1 MLSAGSVEFRAVAD
15 SEEPGASEAVPTSL
29 QTKPDDST
37 IIIEESQQLPSDR
50 GALQATRE
58 LSNAV
63 GAGDVVAIRDQIARL
78 AETDP
83 GVVVPREAGLW
94 EPLYRHV
101 FRLIHQV
108 NDGVLQQIRKESSA
122 TADREMSQLLAAGEF
137 RSLTKIILLHPGT
150 DASYRVHLL
159 LASLH
164 RDRGHLMAARYW
176 LQSLSDSVRDP
187 RWLKVVNRME
197 NQLDE
202 ALRIS
207 GKSNSEKVVTDLAE
221 ESGTAAESSS
231 ADKSSI
237 RVESSVSPADS
248 ASSSDSA
255 PTPVTEWTHQLP
267 MSPATQSIMHLV
279 VNSAVESQV
288 FPTSEW
294 TAIVGPNSICFR
306 TVRGVTSLD
315 LATGKPRWSW
325 TGRQNLEMPL
335 TATDRRSDETPAPPG
350 AAAANRLAMYDH
362 SPVSDLLLR
371 NAVVGKLSADDARI
385 YLVQD
390 AGQRDVSRASM
401 PVLRGEGTAEASSE
415 LIAISRD
422 SGRRIWTCGGRPVED
437 IFRNELTSA
446 WFAGP
451 PVVSDRDLYGICEQL
466 DGTSRN
472 AIVSLVC
479 LRADSGSLQWKLPLS
494 YPSLSA
500 AMDQPRQLRS
510 AVGTV
515 SGGLLWIDTTT
526 GWMSC
531 LDPLLRCPIWL
542 RRIDRARSAVAD
554 ENPAVPG
561 NPGRE
566 RLPVAPSLREFRGSA
581 APVPSGN
588 HLLMFP
594 DDPRTAIIVNS
605 LTGQTLHQIATPALM
620 AVLHTDSEHFICSS
634 GQEIQCFNSRD
645 ASLLWKTIL
654 PGTGRRPSGRGILQ
668 ESRFLVP
675 MSDNTVQCIRMND
688 GGLDEILPVK
698 FTSEAWGHLL
708 TDGRQIFRSSPEQ
721 IERLSQDSSESS
733 RGTAVDDVI
742 RDFSRLMKSGDY
754 EEALQLTSE
763 SLSNASTGSEDQRV
777 VKFQCLAALSQ
788 KAGSDRL
795 SEMWE
800 ELDQLA
806 RSDRERAHIRR
817 LQISRLILDG
827 DISAAAEQI
836 VSLLSENGH
845 LLTQELLPE
854 TLSVPSRDQSAVFVH
869 GAAPLTVSRP
879 FRSWLHSQLQ
889 TMLDQ
894 YDEEGHSAVV
904 SGGGAIKDAAA
915 DSAESSEAASEPMP
929 PEPFPVQ
936 VLERLPDQSLLWL
949 YHAAVQNEM
958 IRRVAAQLGERN
970 HQESTLQLI
979 QEIILNDPERT
990 DLLMQLADQMI
1001 VVENQKEA
1009 TSTPDASD
1017 PDGRRPESEFEGS
1030 RQIHRSL
1037 LQRLFSALLTELRD
1051 RGVGFHRMGEEPG
1064 AAQPQQVNSDWSKWE
1079 QVSLKSVPVSQSVSF
1094 RPTEQLLTESV
1105 DGDVVLAAYQ
1115 WQLLRN
1121 PAMLKVQPLSTGH
1134 QGTWT
1139 VSGQFSDTV
1148 QSGYPRDTVHRC
1160 GSMILIQTP
1169 QSLSAVSILE
1179 QKVLWTKQLQG
1190 HAIILSS
1197 EHPMRRRLIREIS
1210 RGINSG
1216 HGVYPSAARLCGATR
1231 RWVCIQ
1237 DQERL
1242 EVVDL
1247 LTGMR
1252 VWSIE
1257 SDLTQQVIVAT
1268 DDAVLISGSEEPN
1281 AAVSAFRIADGNS
1294 AATSITSDQL
1304 RRTLTSVGSYLV
1316 VAGSAGAGSGN
1327 ASSQKLDF
1335 PGTLEWVMPFSE
1347 TKRKPFLSRGQLS
1360 VELPGTRTLQR
1371 ADQQTFVAIGEDC
1384 FYDVSLHRGVVRQ
1397 FALPADLL
1405 PGTETRSVNS
1415 EDRQKDI
1422 PEAGAGAPSH
1432 PVVVFRDA
1440 ENFYLTRTPMEQK
1453 ASGTRFHGRDLTPIS
1468 GVLVALSRETGEPRW
1483 KVELE
1488 DEVLATFDQPQ
1499 SPILLLI
1506 RTEQHVMNQP
1516 RIPGV
1521 FLQAGIPRLSF
1532 QGILKTTGRRLL
1544 EHRLSARYPVPFL
1557 RMMTKGSDTVDIE
1570 VYGARVRFLPE

>member
-1 MLSAGSVEFRAVAD
+1 MIIVLTVFSVGSVPLRAVAD
-15 SEEPGASEAVPTSL
+15 SSKPANLVAVPTSL

-37 IIIEESQQLPSDR
+37 IIIEESQQLSSDR

-63 GAGDVVAIRDQIARL
+63 GTGDVVTIRDQVARL
-78 AETDP
+78 AEVDP
-83 GVVVPREAGLW
+83 GIVVPREAGLW

-101 FRLIHQV
+101 FRLIHQA

-122 TADREMSQLLAAGEF
+122 TADREMNQLLAAGEF
-137 RSLTKIILLHPGT
+137 RSLTKIILRYPGT
-150 DASYRVHLL
+150 EASYRVHLL

-176 LQSLSDSVRDP
+176 LQSLSDCVRDP
-187 RWLKVVNRME
+187 RWLKAVNQME

-202 ALRIS
+202 LLRVS
-207 GKSNSEKVVTDLAE
+207 GKWSSEKAVTDLAG
-221 ESGTAAESSS
+221 ESRTVAEAGSGAESATIDDPSGAS
-231 ADKSSI
+231 
-237 RVESSVSPADS
+237 ADS

-255 PTPVTEWTHQLP
+255 PTSVTEWTHQLP
-267 MSPATQSIMHLV
+267 MSPATRSIMHLV
-279 VNSAVESQV
+279 VSSAVESQV
-288 FPTSEW
+288 FPTTEW
-294 TAIVGPNSICFR
+294 SAIVGPDSICFR
-306 TVRGVTSLD
+306 TVRGLTSLD
-315 LATGKPRWSW
+315 LSTGKPRWSW
-325 TGRQNLEMPL
+325 TARQNLEMPL

-371 NAVVGKLSADDARI
+371 NALVGKLSADDERI
-385 YLVQD
+385 YLVQH
-390 AGQRDVSRASM
+390 AGQRDQSRASM
-401 PVLRGEGTAEASSE
+401 PVLRGEGVAEASTE
-415 LIAISRD
+415 LVAISRD
-422 SGRRIWTCGGRPVED
+422 SGRRIWICGGRPVEE

-451 PVVSDRDLYGICEQL
+451 PVVSGRDLYGICEQL

-494 YPSLSA
+494 YPSVSA

-515 SGGLLWIDTTT
+515 NGGLLWIDTTT

-531 LDPLLRCPIWL
+531 LDPILRCPIWL
-542 RRIDRARSAVAD
+542 KRIDRARSAATD
-554 ENPAVPG
+554 ENSAVPG

-605 LTGQTLHQIATPALM
+605 LTGQTLHQITTPAPM

-634 GQEIQCFNSRD
+634 GQEIQCFNCRD
-645 ASLLWKTIL
+645 ASQLWKTIL
-654 PGTGRRPSGRGILQ
+654 PEAGRQPSGRGILQ
-668 ESRFLVP
+668 GSRFLVP

-688 GGLDEILPVK
+688 GGLDQILPVK
-698 FTSEAWGHLL
+698 FNSEAWGHLL

-721 IERLSQDSSESS
+721 IQRLSQDPSNSA
-733 RGTAVDDVI
+733 RGTAVDKV
-742 RDFSRLMKSGDY
+742 SQLMNSGNY
-754 EEALQLTSE
+754 EEALKQAGEQTVGG
-763 SLSNASTGSEDQRV
+763 TTPSEDLRLL
-777 VKFQCLAALSQ
+777 KFQCLAAISQ
-788 KAGSDRL
+788 KCSVDDLNEVWKA
-795 SEMWE
+795 
-800 ELDQLA
+800 LDQLA
-806 RSDRERAHIRR
+806 RSDRDRALIQR
-817 LQISRLILDG
+817 LQISRVILDG
-827 DISAAAEQI
+827 DISVAAEQI
-836 VSLLSENGH
+836 VSLLAENGH
-845 LLTQELLPE
+845 LLNQELLPE
-854 TLSVPSRDQSAVFVH
+854 TLSVPSQDQNAVVVH
-869 GAAPLTVSRP
+869 GAAPLTVSQP

-889 TMLDQ
+889 TLLDQ
-894 YDEEGHSAVV
+894 HGIGGNAVAGDTA
-904 SGGGAIKDAAA
+904 SGAAA
-915 DSAESSEAASEPMP
+915 DSAESSETAAEPMP
-929 PEPFPVQ
+929 RDQFPIR

-949 YHAAVQNEM
+949 FHAAVQNEM
-958 IRRVAAQLGERN
+958 IRRVESRLGERN

-990 DLLMQLADQMI
+990 DLLQQLADQMI
-1001 VVENQKEA
+1001 VVENQSEA
-1009 TSTPDASD
+1009 VSTPDSGD
-1017 PDGRRPESEFEGS
+1017 LERRRSRSEFEGS

-1037 LQRLFSALLTELRD
+1037 LQRLFSSLHAELRD
-1051 RGVGFHRMGEEPG
+1051 RGVGFHRMGEDIV
-1064 AAQPQQVNSDWSKWE
+1064 AAQPQDAKSDWSQWE
-1079 QVSLKSVPVSQSVSF
+1079 RVSLKSVPVSQSVSF
-1094 RPTEQLLTESV
+1094 RPTEQLLTESI
-1105 DGDVVLAAYQ
+1105 DGDAVLAGYQ

-1134 QGTWT
+1134 QGSWT

-1169 QSLSAVSILE
+1169 QSLSAVSILD

-1197 EHPMRRRLIREIS
+1197 EHPMRRRLIREMS

-1216 HGVYPSAARLCGATR
+1216 NGVYPTAARLCGATR

-1257 SDLTQQVIVAT
+1257 SDLTQRVIVAT
-1268 DDAVLISGSEEPN
+1268 DDAVLIDGSEEPN
-1281 AAVSAFRIADGNS
+1281 ASVSAFRIADGTS
-1294 AATSITSDQL
+1294 VATSITSDQL
-1304 RRTLTSVGSYLV
+1304 RRTLTSVGSHLV
-1316 VAGSAGAGSGN
+1316 IAGSAGAGSGN
-1327 ASSQKLDF
+1327 AISQTSEF

-1347 TKRKPFLSRGQLS
+1347 TKRKPFVSRGQLS

-1384 FYDVSLHRGVVRQ
+1384 FYDVLLHRGVVQQ
-1397 FALPADLL
+1397 FALPAELL
-1405 PGTETRSVNS
+1405 PGTETRSENGQ
-1415 EDRQKDI
+1415 DREKDI
-1422 PEAGAGAPSH
+1422 PEAGAGAQSH

-1453 ASGTRFHGRDLTPIS
+1453 ASGTRFHGRDLIPIT

-1483 KVELE
+1483 KVELP

-1506 RTEQHVMNQP
+1506 RTEQHALNQP
-1516 RIPGV
+1516 RVPGV

-1532 QGILKTTGRRLL
+1532 QGILKTNGRRLL